1 MLIEK
6 SLNHTDYCENI
17 IGANFIDN
25 PTEVNIF
32 NYNLQISNETI
43 IGKIDSINNEILK
56 TSQLSLFDKNYLFFE
71 NKKNEKS
78 ELEVITLVDLLL
90 YRTYRDNNYN
100 EGLKVL
106 MKFKSD
112 FFKLKQYGLNLNFNK
127 FSNARNILD
136 SLEETKYNFFKETQ
150 LLNIERLDKFSQ
162 MNEEDF
168 RLWKNQLSKYSLIS
182 KENSYIQNI
191 HEIIFG
197 NNLVESLEKFDDQN
211 SVDYKLNENQASTK
225 IRIYPN
231 PNFGVFNLVVSAKKE
246 GELIYIYDKNG
257 NKVYERKIQNQM
269 SLVDLTHLEKGI
281 YFIKYSN
288 DIKKVLIN

>member
-1 MLIEK
+1 VLIEK

-168 RLWKNQLSKYSLIS
+168 RL
-182 KENSYIQNI
+182 
-191 HEIIFG
+191 
-197 NNLVESLEKFDDQN
+197 
-211 SVDYKLNENQASTK
+211 
-225 IRIYPN
+225 
-231 PNFGVFNLVVSAKKE
+231 
-246 GELIYIYDKNG
+246 
-257 NKVYERKIQNQM
+257 
-269 SLVDLTHLEKGI
+269 
-281 YFIKYSN
+281 
-288 DIKKVLIN
+288 